1 MVLSSKMVSSANIAS
16 LLSSTLVLV
25 VPFICGGFVVVTG
38 CSVVGGETTSTGVVV
53 VGTGGAGDAQCLL
66 LCLLLMEKVEQLLM
80 LFVKV
85 LKMKAVPLLL
95 CLAVF
100 GNGFC

>member
-1 MVLSSKMVSSANIAS
+1 M
-16 LLSSTLVLV
+16 
-25 VPFICGGFVVVTG
+25 P
-38 CSVVGGETTSTGVVV
+38 
-53 VGTGGAGDAQCLL
+53 QCLL